1 MFKRI
6 SAFLFDFIMRMMLI
20 AGFALLFSALFGYD
34 AKVEEYE
41 KLSDKYEAE
50 YGIDLDI
57 STEEF
62 ELLPEEVKAK
72 YTAAD
77 EAFAKD
83 ADAARLSAL
92 ILNLTLLIAI
102 FGILFA
108 YIALEFAVPLFFK
121 NGQTLGKKIFGIAV
135 MRDDG
140 VKITPAILFVRSILG
155 KCTAEAL
162 VPLAIVMLILLGSAG
177 IIGLLALLL
186 LAGFEVFLMVKT
198 KTNSCIHDVLSY
210 TVAVD
215 MASQMIFENEEA
227 MIAYKNKIHSE
238 EADKADY

>member
-155 KCTAEAL
+155 KCTVEAL

>member
-77 EAFAKD
+77 EAFARD

>member
-20 AGFALLFSALFGYD
+20 AGFALLFSVLFGYD

-41 KLSDKYEAE
+41 ALSDKYEAE

-57 STEEF
+57 SAEEF

-108 YIALEFAVPLFFK
+108 YIALEFAVPLFLK

-140 VKITPAILFVRSILG
+140 VRITPAMLFVRSILG
-155 KCTAEAL
+155 KCTVEAL

-215 MASQMIFENEEA
+215 MASQLIFENEEA